1 MPAKAIPAPL
11 FAAAPA
17 PFAISIMEA
26 AIPDRNEFGMSNSVW
41 KEKLGRSLTA
51 IAGKHGSTFKKG
63 RVYLDDRLGWRRA
76 SLYVFNGVTG
86 VTKQVEIRNT
96 DRKVKVKIW

>member
-11 FAAAPA
+11 FDEESAQS
-17 PFAISIMEA
+17 AISIMEA
-26 AIPDRNEFGMSNSVW
+26 AIPARNKFRMSNSVW
-41 KEKLGRSLTA
+41 KEKLGRTLTT